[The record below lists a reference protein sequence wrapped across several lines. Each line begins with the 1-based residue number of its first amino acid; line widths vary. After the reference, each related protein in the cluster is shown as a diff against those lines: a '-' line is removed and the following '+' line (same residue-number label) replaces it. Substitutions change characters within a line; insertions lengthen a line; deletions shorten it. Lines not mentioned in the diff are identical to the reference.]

1 MEFEW
6 LPTECADERSPM
18 QLVSGRLH
26 CPDGVVVA
34 IPTGKIVNNGW
45 GEVGSRRLVGEDK
58 KPVPQRLG
66 AAWFS
71 YTEDEFF
78 AGSLELPHAELT
90 QMFAGGFEEPLTRA
104 WVTWSKIIVG
114 MGVGGCVSVWLAG
127 SGLVQEVARGK
138 FDATERDWAQVLDNP
153 AIDRAAFIRAKLA
166 SRLGKAEI
174 EHLAKHGPR
183 VPTWPR
189 YPWRIAVTGVQV
201 PLHMFVRTLNGERRF
216 YDFAR
221 RPPGALENVPKH
233 VQITWLMRSGSKLL
247 TDIHLDEAEALRSF
261 ERASAAGPSS
271 TMTLHVELGT
281 RSRVSLVLENGK
293 TEVPLTRSRVEVGS
307 VG

>member
-18 QLVSGRLH
+18 QLLSGLLH
-26 CPDGVVVA
+26 CPDDEIVSVPA
-34 IPTGKIVNNGW
+34 GKIVNNGW
-45 GEVGSRRLVGEDK
+45 GEVGSRRLVGEPR
-58 KPVPQRLG
+58 KPVPQRLD

-90 QMFAGGFEEPLTRA
+90 QLFAGGFEEPLTRA

-114 MGVGGCVSVWLAG
+114 MGVGGRVSVWLAG
-127 SGLVQEVARGK
+127 SGLVQEVAAGQ
-138 FDATERDWAQVLDNP
+138 FEAVERDWSQVLDNP
-153 AIDRAAFIRAKLA
+153 AIERAAFIRAKLA

-183 VPTWPR
+183 VPSFPR
-189 YPWRIAVTGVQV
+189 HPWRLAVSGVQV
-201 PLHMFVRTLNGERRF
+201 PLHVFVRSFNGERRF

-221 RPPGALENVPKH
+221 RPPGALEQVPKH
-233 VQITWLMRSGSKLL
+233 VQITWLMRSGTKLL
-247 TDIHLDEAEALRSF
+247 TEIWFDETEVLRGF
-261 ERASAAGPSS
+261 ERASAAGAS
-271 TMTLHVELGT
+271 TPVTLRVELGT
-281 RSRVSLVLENGK
+281 RSRVSLVLENQS
-293 TEVPLTRSRVEVGS
+293 TEVSLTRSRVELGS
-307 VG
+307 IG